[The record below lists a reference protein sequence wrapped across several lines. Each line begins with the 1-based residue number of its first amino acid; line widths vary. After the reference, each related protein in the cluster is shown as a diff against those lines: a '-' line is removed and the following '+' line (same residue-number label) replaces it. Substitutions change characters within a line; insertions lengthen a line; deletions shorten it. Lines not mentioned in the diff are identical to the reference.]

1 MSDDTGNMVSRAV
14 QKVPEDPKEQRK
26 FLRKILRDHYRDIST
41 LFSQTTD
48 NDRIEQLRR
57 ENDS

>member
-26 FLRKILRDHYRDIST
+26 FLRKILRDHYRDILT
-41 LFSQTTD
+41 LFATTTD

>member
-1 MSDDTGNMVSRAV
+1 MSDDTGNMVSRAI
-14 QKVPEDPKEQRK
+14 QKVPEDPKELRK
-26 FLRKILRDHYRDIST
+26 FLKKALRDHYRDIST